1 MEKQFFVMKKQ
12 RSPVRFF
19 YKISYE
25 IADDKRRIY
34 TQNEKERLNKV
45 IVSEIFWLVMR
56 NSQANSKKINANKRE
71 ILQEMIFKCLAIK
84 NLIRRNKKNQ
94 FKKWK

>member
-45 IVSEIFWLVMR
+45 IVSEIFLVG
-56 NSQANSKKINANKRE
+56 NEEFIGKFEEN
-71 ILQEMIFKCLAIK
+71 
-84 NLIRRNKKNQ
+84 
-94 FKKWK
+94 